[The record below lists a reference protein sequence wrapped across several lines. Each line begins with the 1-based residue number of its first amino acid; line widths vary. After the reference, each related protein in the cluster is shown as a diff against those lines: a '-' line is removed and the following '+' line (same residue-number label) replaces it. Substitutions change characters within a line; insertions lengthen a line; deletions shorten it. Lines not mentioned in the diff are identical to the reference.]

1 MIASNS
7 KLKALFDEAEAAL
20 TKPGFVRKE
29 IKVRTSEFGE
39 IRLTASYSFCQVC
52 GKHSQ
57 PYMVTD
63 EIWREAGF
71 SEGFA
76 CARRLQAALG
86 RNLKLEDFADLP
98 VNEIILLLKANA
110 QKDNQQSN
118 R

>member
-7 KLKALFDEAEAAL
+7 KLKALFDEAEAMA

-29 IKVRTSEFGE
+29 IKAQTTEFGE
-39 IRLTASYSFCQVC
+39 ITLSASYSFCQVC

-63 EIWREAGF
+63 EIWRESGF

-76 CARRLQAALG
+76 CARCLQVALG
-86 RNLKLEDFADLP
+86 RSLTLEDFADLP
-98 VNEIILLLKANA
+98 VNEIILLLKENA
-110 QKDNQQSN
+110 QNNYEQPN